1 MDIADST
8 EMRERSR
15 RVADLLSQSDVI
27 IESALA
33 LAQEVHDGPFETY
46 TGHGIWSMWDGEEIY
61 RLLGKK
67 LIRIDLD
74 TNLELAWRKE
84 RESSKVQE
92 AVAKGLPKTKLM
104 GIPFR
109 MEMSGF
115 ARLPGSLPVV
125 GDIGKIWPII
135 GSRSAERLGVKLD
148 FMSYPQETGAGQK
161 MREWIVENV
170 KILDRAKMLG
180 GLQG

>member
-15 RVADLLSQSDVI
+15 RIADLLAGSDVI

-33 LAQEVHDGPFETY
+33 LAQEVHDGPYETY
-46 TGHGIWSMWDGEEIY
+46 TGHGIWSGWDGEQTY

-74 TNLELAWRKE
+74 TNLELAWQKE

-125 GDIGKIWPII
+125 GDIGVIWPII
-135 GSRSAERLGVKLD
+135 AHQSAERLGIKLD
-148 FMSYPQETGAGQK
+148 FLSYPQETDSGK
-161 MREWIVENV
+161 HMREWIVDNV
-170 KILDRAKMLG
+170 AILDRDRMIESD
-180 GLQG
+180 